1 MGHILAVRLILD
13 RHFRTDILD
22 ASVFFIT
29 IPGFLFGFKFWARFL
44 LLNSYPSGR

>member
-22 ASVFFIT
+22 ASVFLSQFQDFFLDLSFGR
-29 IPGFLFGFKFWARFL
+29 GFYF
-44 LLNSYPSGR
+44 